1 LCHKTTNEDTSRYHC
16 VECGDYDECP
26 SCVTKQ
32 HIGGPVQSLSDL
44 KFNLG
49 HLSHVIKSSD
59 SPDLGKLKVDLGNLT
74 KFIPSTHGVFSLE
87 VKNCGKDQKY
97 PKNMSIITDKHWDLS
112 SIDKTFPTSAYFEV
126 TFHKMK
132 GLVGVGVGNQIHSQ
146 SQLLG
151 YQQNSFGVLSD
162 GTVSSKLINYCKI
175 TYETDTCHSKCQLH
189 EQIFFFNLPTV

>member
-1 LCHKTTNEDTSRYHC
+1 M
-16 VECGDYDECP
+16 
-26 SCVTKQ
+26 
-32 HIGGPVQSLSDL
+32 QSLSDR

-49 HLSHVIKSSD
+49 HLNHVIKSSD

-74 KFIPSTHGVFSLE
+74 KFIPSTNGVFSLD

-97 PKNMSIITDKHWDLS
+97 PKNMSIITDKYWDLS

-132 GLVGVGVGNQIHSQ
+132 GLVGLGVGNQIHSQ

-151 YQQNSFGVLSD
+151 HQQNSFGVLSD
-162 GTVSSKLINYCKI
+162 GTVSTKLINYCKI

-189 EQIFFFNLPTV
+189 EQFFF